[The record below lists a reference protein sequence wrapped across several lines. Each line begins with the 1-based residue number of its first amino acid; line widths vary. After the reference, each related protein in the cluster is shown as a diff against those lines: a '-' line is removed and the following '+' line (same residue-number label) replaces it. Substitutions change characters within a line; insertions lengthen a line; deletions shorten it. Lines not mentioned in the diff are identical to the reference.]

1 MRRRAISFG
10 AGDEHQDM
18 TSSLRS
24 RAATLLSIATLLR
37 LITVGGLI
45 VDARVH
51 LKLAVAYD
59 SIKSSTVSQG
69 DLFRV
74 EAGLAIAAAVL
85 ILVFRR
91 SLTDFFAAAVAGG
104 GLVALLAYRY
114 VDLGAIGPLP
124 PMYEP
129 VWYPD
134 KVDTCVAQA
143 IATGASICLL
153 LIAIGRRH
161 QATRTGMKP

>member
-1 MRRRAISFG
+1 
-10 AGDEHQDM
+10 M
-18 TSSLRS
+18 TSSFSS
-24 RAATLLSIATLLR
+24 RAVSLLSVSTLLR
-37 LITVGGLI
+37 LIAVGGLV

-69 DLFRV
+69 DLFRF

-85 ILVFRR
+85 ILLVRR
-91 SLTDFFAAAVAGG
+91 SVTDFFAAAVAGG
-104 GLVALLAYRY
+104 GLAALLAYRY
-114 VDLGAIGPLP
+114 IDLGAIGPLP

-134 KVDTCVAQA
+134 KVDTCIAQA
-143 IATGASICLL
+143 IATAASLCLL
-153 LIAIGRRH
+153 LVALYRGRR
-161 QATRTGMKP
+161 AGRTA